1 MEEDLPQPFN
11 HPSQAVL
18 SLWVEQEGPVW
29 SSFNIQHNHR
39 RRLRY
44 SLLIFTDMNNRM
56 DAALLTQRLRHQAIA
71 LAPKVKATDKSNAT
85 TLGAQIAGSG
95 TFWVNGLAQG
105 GCDCTPP
112 SSTPQ
117 PDPTPLQT
125 FVFATQDQV
134 FQYIVSTNCG
144 PTRASRFLY
153 LWMNTVVGA
162 YNWVQTTGPL
172 SSIVD
177 GWNWAVHF
185 PLSNI
190 GFTAAWMTQ
199 CLAFAMPL
207 LFPGTSTAQQLYQLE
222 RNLRLWTPLEQS
234 VQAGYVK
241 DNGQFALWQA
251 AWTTWFAA
259 RQLDG
264 FVAAQVP
271 PTFAQLPN
279 GGLLLDPATTQDIS
293 GTYPNPFQ
301 WTPLVINSIPKPYY
315 TRTWE
320 NVRSVVLTTAN
331 DTAAKTAAAP
341 FFPGPNTPPPIPP
354 TTNTSQRQAELAE
367 VVRITGLL
375 GLPPTPGSPNDSDY
389 RKVEAEF
396 WAGGPRTITPPGM
409 FMWLWRQHALAF
421 NISQQIAYGYNS
433 LFYTGLDLA
442 INLFEMG
449 RVAWGLKLQYVQAR
463 PIQDIRRNYAT
474 TDISGWRTTV
484 DASGV
489 IQPAADISGNLWL
502 PYQETNFV
510 TPPFPDFVSGH
521 SAYSQVFALVMSR
534 RYGATIPESPPTNAT
549 DLPIFSPIFSGA
561 QAQPFGVFQVSP
573 GASKI
578 QPAIVPW
585 EPLTLRFTTWAGIAE
600 SAGVSRQWG
609 GIHAV
614 SAYTGGRVA
623 ADSVNAAIRGAL
635 GGLSSS

>member
-1 MEEDLPQPFN
+1 
-11 HPSQAVL
+11 
-18 SLWVEQEGPVW
+18 
-29 SSFNIQHNHR
+29 
-39 RRLRY
+39 
-44 SLLIFTDMNNRM
+44 M

-112 SSTPQ
+112 STAPQ

-125 FVFATQDQV
+125 FVFETQEQV
-134 FQYIVSTNCG
+134 FQYIVRTNCG

-153 LWMNTVVGA
+153 LWMNTVASA
-162 YNWVQTTGPL
+162 YSWVQTTGPL
-172 SSIVD
+172 STVVD
-177 GWNWAVHF
+177 GWDWAVHY

-190 GFTAAWMTQ
+190 GFVSAWMTQ

-207 LFPGTSTAQQLYQLE
+207 LFPGGANPPTAQQLYQLE

-241 DNGQFALWQA
+241 ENGQFALWQA
-251 AWTTWFAA
+251 AWVAWFAA

-279 GGLLLDPATTQDIS
+279 GGLLLDPATTQDIL
-293 GTYPNPFQ
+293 GTYPNPYQ
-301 WTPLVINSIPKPYY
+301 WTPLVLNSIPKPYY

-354 TTNTSQRQAELAE
+354 TTNTAQRQAELAE

-375 GLPPTPGSPNDSDY
+375 GLPPTPGSPDDSDY

-396 WAGGPRTITPPGM
+396 WAGGPNTITPPGM

-421 NISQQIAYGYNS
+421 SISQQKAYGYNS

-442 INLFEMG
+442 IHLFEMG

-489 IQPAADISGNLWL
+489 LQPAADISGNLWL
-502 PYQETNFV
+502 PYQESNFV

-585 EPLTLRFTTWAGIAE
+585 EPLALRFTTWAAIAE

-623 ADSVNAAIRGAL
+623 ADSVHAAIRAAL
-635 GGLSSS
+635 GGLAPL